1 MTNRLI
7 AIMLLIIFLPLI
19 FFACIYILIIDG
31 LPVIYIQRRSGQNNS
46 FFNIYKLRTMK
57 KNTPNVATDKL
68 TLNPFYF
75 GGKILRKLSI
85 DELPQLI
92 NIINGDIN
100 FIGPRPA
107 LYNQAELIS
116 ERKRL
121 GISVL
126 KPGITG
132 WAQVNGRDNISEK
145 EKIEFDYYYLKNKSF
160 KLNFIIIM
168 KTIYKV
174 IAVKDID

>member
-1 MTNRLI
+1 MINKVI
-7 AIMLLIIFLPLI
+7 AAIILIIFLPLI
-19 FFACIYILIIDG
+19 FFSCIYILIIDG
-31 LPVIYIQRRSGQNNS
+31 LPVIYIQRRSGQDNS

-57 KNTPNVATDKL
+57 KNTPDVATDQL
-68 TLNPFYF
+68 SFNPFYF

-92 NIINGDIN
+92 NIINGEIN

-107 LYNQAELIS
+107 LYNQTELIN
-116 ERKRL
+116 ERNRL

-145 EKIEFDYYYLKNKSF
+145 QKIKFDYYYLKNKSF

-174 IAVKDID
+174 IAVKDAG